1 MRKAHSHDHANG
13 CGHEA
18 EPGLARAS
26 GAENRHEH
34 RHTASGGAEEAHD
47 RAHDHQH
54 AGGHPSAHGHGHG
67 HSHGHGGHSH
77 DLSGKSR
84 RQLWVALT
92 LTSVILVVEAV
103 ASFVT
108 GSLALLSDAAH
119 MATDAAALGV
129 ALLAVQLGGRK
140 ADHRRSYGYRRLE
153 ILAAALN
160 AGTLF
165 IVGGYI
171 LWEAVGRLRNPEP
184 IATIGVIVV
193 AAIGLVVNAIAMLIL
208 HSSRDHSLNI
218 RGAYLEVWADFIGS
232 GGVLIGAALIHWTG
246 ALWID
251 PLIAVLI
258 ALWVL
263 PRGWALLKSA
273 MHVLLEGTPEG
284 VDARAVSASMM
295 AVPGVCAIHD
305 LHIWSLTSGMPLLTA
320 HVEIDKVA
328 EWSGTLKSLKHI
340 LATEHH
346 IEHVT
351 IQIEPDGQSCGG
363 THCSDSS
370 DISDSTT

>member
-1 MRKAHSHDHANG
+1 MSIAHSHSHDHS
-13 CGHEA
+13 HE
-18 EPGLARAS
+18 P
-26 GAENRHEH
+26 
-34 RHTASGGAEEAHD
+34 HD
-47 RAHDHQH
+47 PA
-54 AGGHPSAHGHGHG
+54 
-67 HSHGHGGHSH
+67 GHSH

-84 RQLWVALT
+84 KQLWIALT
-92 LTSVILVVEAV
+92 LTSFILVVEAV
-103 ASFVT
+103 ASFMT

-119 MATDAAALGV
+119 MATDAAALGI

-171 LWEAVGRLRNPEP
+171 LWEAVGRFRHPEP
-184 IATIGVIVV
+184 IATTGVLVV
-193 AAIGLVVNAIAMLIL
+193 AAVGLLVNALAMFIL
-208 HSSRDHSLNI
+208 HSGRHHSLNL

-246 ALWID
+246 LLWID

-273 MHVLLEGTPEG
+273 MHVLLEGTPEN
-284 VDARAVSASMM
+284 VDSRAVSASML

-320 HVEIDKVA
+320 HVEIDNFI
-328 EWSGTLKSLKHI
+328 EWNTTLASLKEM
-340 LATEHH
+340 LARDHH

-351 IQIEPDGQSCGG
+351 IQIELDGQSCGDA
-363 THCSDSS
+363 HCADGSC
-370 DISDSTT
+370 

>member
-1 MRKAHSHDHANG
+1 MSKAHSH
-13 CGHEA
+13 
-18 EPGLARAS
+18 S
-26 GAENRHEH
+26 
-34 RHTASGGAEEAHD
+34 
-47 RAHDHQH
+47 
-54 AGGHPSAHGHGHG
+54 HG
-67 HSHGHGGHSH
+67 HSHDHHGHARHSHGSSRGHAHAHGDEGGHSH

-84 RQLWVALT
+84 KQLWVALT
-92 LTSVILVVEAV
+92 LTSIILVVEAV
-103 ASFVT
+103 ASFMT

-119 MATDAAALGV
+119 MATDAAALGI

-171 LWEAVGRLRNPEP
+171 LWEAVGRFRNPEP
-184 IATIGVIVV
+184 IATTGVLVV
-193 AAIGLVVNAIAMLIL
+193 AAVGLLVNALAMFIL
-208 HSSRDHSLNI
+208 HSGRNQNLNL

-232 GGVLIGAALIHWTG
+232 GGVLIGAALIRWTG
-246 ALWID
+246 MLWID

-263 PRGWALLKSA
+263 PRGWSLLKSA
-273 MHVLLEGTPEG
+273 MHVLLEGTPEN
-284 VDARAVSASMM
+284 VDSRAVSASML

-320 HVEIDKVA
+320 HVEIDKFT
-328 EWSGTLKSLKHI
+328 EWNATLRSLKEM
-340 LATEHH
+340 LARDHH

-351 IQIEPDGQSCGG
+351 IQIELDGQSCGDA
-363 THCSDSS
+363 HCADGGC
-370 DISDSTT
+370 

>member
-1 MRKAHSHDHANG
+1 MSTV
-13 CGHEA
+13 
-18 EPGLARAS
+18 
-26 GAENRHEH
+26 HEH
-34 RHTASGGAEEAHD
+34 HHAH
-47 RAHDHQH
+47 AHEHD
-54 AGGHPSAHGHGHG
+54 
-67 HSHGHGGHSH
+67 HGGHSH
-77 DLSGKSR
+77 DLAGKSR

-103 ASFVT
+103 ASFLT

-119 MATDAAALGV
+119 MATDAAALGI
-129 ALLAVQLGGRK
+129 ALLAMQLGGRRR
-140 ADHRRSYGYRRLE
+140 DHRRSYGYRRLE

-171 LWEAVGRLRNPEP
+171 LWEAVGRFRNPEP
-184 IATIGVIVV
+184 IATTGVIVV
-193 AAIGLVVNAIAMLIL
+193 AAIGLVANAIAMFIL
-208 HSSRDHSLNI
+208 HGSKEHSLNV

-232 GGVLIGAALIHWTG
+232 GGVLIGAALIYWTG

-284 VDARAVSASMM
+284 VDARAVSASML

-320 HVEIDKVA
+320 HVEIDKRT
-328 EWSGTLKSLKHI
+328 EWSGTLKALQNM
-340 LATEHH
+340 LAREHH

-351 IQIEPDGQSCGG
+351 IQIELDGQSCGDA
-363 THCSDSS
+363 HCADRNC
-370 DISDSTT
+370 

>member
-1 MRKAHSHDHANG
+1 
-13 CGHEA
+13 
-18 EPGLARAS
+18 
-26 GAENRHEH
+26 
-34 RHTASGGAEEAHD
+34 
-47 RAHDHQH
+47 
-54 AGGHPSAHGHGHG
+54 
-67 HSHGHGGHSH
+67 
-77 DLSGKSR
+77 LSGKSR
-84 RQLWVALT
+84 RQLLVALG
-92 LTSVILVVEAV
+92 LTSVILVVEVV

-129 ALLAVQLGGRK
+129 ALLAVQLGTRK
-140 ADHRRSYGYRRLE
+140 ADVRRSYGYRRLE

-171 LWEAVGRLRNPEP
+171 LWEAVGRFRNPEP
-184 IATIGVIVV
+184 IATTGVMIV
-193 AAIGLVVNAIAMLIL
+193 AAIGLAINGVAMAVL
-208 HSSRDHSLNI
+208 HASREHSLNI

-232 GGVLIGAALIHWTG
+232 VGVLVGAAMIHWTG

-251 PLIAVLI
+251 PVIAILI

-284 VDARAVSASMM
+284 IDHRAVSASML

-320 HVEIDKVA
+320 HVEIDGIA
-328 EWSGTLKSLKHI
+328 EWNRIQKALREM
-340 LATEHH
+340 LAKDHR
-346 IEHVT
+346 IDHVT
-351 IQIEPDGQSCGG
+351 IQIELDGQSCGDS
-363 THCSDSS
+363 HCVGGDC
-370 DISDSTT
+370 

>member
-1 MRKAHSHDHANG
+1 MSKPHSHHHSHPTDDAERRRGHARHS
-13 CGHEA
+13 HE
-18 EPGLARAS
+18 P
-26 GAENRHEH
+26 HP
-34 RHTASGGAEEAHD
+34 
-47 RAHDHQH
+47 H
-54 AGGHPSAHGHGHG
+54 ADAAHG
-67 HSHGHGGHSH
+67 HSHGTHAHSGPAHGHSH

-84 RQLWVALT
+84 RQLLVALA
-92 LTSVILVVEAV
+92 LTSFILVFEAV

-119 MATDAAALGV
+119 MATDAAALGI
-129 ALLAVQLGGRK
+129 ALLAVQLGARK
-140 ADHRRSYGYRRLE
+140 ADERRSYGYRRLE
-153 ILAAALN
+153 IVAAAVN

-171 LWEAVGRLRNPEP
+171 LWEAVGRFRNPEP
-184 IATIGVIVV
+184 IATLGVIAV
-193 AAIGLVVNAIAMLIL
+193 AAVGLVVNGVAMYIL
-208 HSSRDHSLNI
+208 HGGREHSLNV

-232 GGVLIGAALIHWTG
+232 LGVLIGAALIRWTG

-251 PLIAVLI
+251 PLIAILI

-273 MHVLLEGTPEG
+273 LHVLLEGTPEG
-284 VDARAVSASMM
+284 IDYRAVSASML

-320 HVEIDKVA
+320 HVEIDEVA
-328 EWSGTLKSLKHI
+328 EWSGTLKALREM
-340 LATEHH
+340 LARDHR

-351 IQIEPDGQSCGG
+351 IQIERDGQSCGG
-363 THCSDSS
+363 THCAGGDC
-370 DISDSTT
+370 

>member
-1 MRKAHSHDHANG
+1 MSTAHSHPHGHSHDHP
-13 CGHEA
+13 GHA
-18 EPGLARAS
+18 
-26 GAENRHEH
+26 
-34 RHTASGGAEEAHD
+34 
-47 RAHDHQH
+47 
-54 AGGHPSAHGHGHG
+54 G
-67 HSHGHGGHSH
+67 HSHGSSQGYGHAHDGEGGHSH

-84 RQLWVALT
+84 KQLWVALT
-92 LTSVILVVEAV
+92 LTSIILVVEAV
-103 ASFVT
+103 ASFMT

-119 MATDAAALGV
+119 MATDAAALAI

-171 LWEAVGRLRNPEP
+171 LWEAVGRFRNPEP
-184 IATIGVIVV
+184 IATTGVLIV
-193 AAIGLVVNAIAMLIL
+193 AAIGLVVNALAMFIL
-208 HSSRDHSLNI
+208 HSGRDQNLNL

-232 GGVLIGAALIHWTG
+232 GGVLIGAALIRWTG
-246 ALWID
+246 LLWID

-263 PRGWALLKSA
+263 PRGWSLLKSA
-273 MHVLLEGTPEG
+273 MHVLLEGTPEN
-284 VDARAVSASMM
+284 VDFRAVSASML

-305 LHIWSLTSGMPLLTA
+305 LHIWSLTSGVPLLTA
-320 HVEIDKVA
+320 HVEIDKLT
-328 EWSGTLKSLKHI
+328 EWNGCLKSLKEM
-340 LATEHH
+340 LARDHQ

-351 IQIEPDGQSCGG
+351 IQIELDGQSCGDALCADG
-363 THCSDSS
+363 SC
-370 DISDSTT
+370 

>member
-1 MRKAHSHDHANG
+1 VGHSHG
-13 CGHEA
+13 
-18 EPGLARAS
+18 S
-26 GAENRHEH
+26 
-34 RHTASGGAEEAHD
+34 S
-47 RAHDHQH
+47 
-54 AGGHPSAHGHGHG
+54 HGHGHAHDG
-67 HSHGHGGHSH
+67 EGGHSH

-92 LTSVILVVEAV
+92 LTSIILVVEAV
-103 ASFVT
+103 ASFMT

-119 MATDAAALGV
+119 MATDAAALAI

-171 LWEAVGRLRNPEP
+171 LWEAVGRFRNPEP
-184 IATIGVIVV
+184 IATTGVLVV
-193 AAIGLVVNAIAMLIL
+193 AAIGLAVNALAMFIL
-208 HSSRDHSLNI
+208 HSGRDQNLNL

-232 GGVLIGAALIHWTG
+232 GGVLIGAALIRWTG
-246 ALWID
+246 LLWID

-273 MHVLLEGTPEG
+273 MHVLLEGTPEN
-284 VDARAVSASMM
+284 VDFRAVSASML

-305 LHIWSLTSGMPLLTA
+305 LHIWSLTSGVPLLTA
-320 HVEIDKVA
+320 HVEIDKLT
-328 EWSGTLKSLKHI
+328 EWDGCLKALKEM
-340 LATEHH
+340 LARDHQ
-346 IEHVT
+346 IEHIT
-351 IQIEPDGQSCGG
+351 IQIELDGQSCGDA
-363 THCSDSS
+363 HCADGSC
-370 DISDSTT
+370 

>member
-1 MRKAHSHDHANG
+1 MSKAHSHPHG
-13 CGHEA
+13 RSHYHHG
-18 EPGLARAS
+18 
-26 GAENRHEH
+26 
-34 RHTASGGAEEAHD
+34 
-47 RAHDHQH
+47 H
-54 AGGHPSAHGHGHG
+54 AGHTHGSSHGHGHAHDG
-67 HSHGHGGHSH
+67 EGGHSH

-84 RQLWVALT
+84 KQLWVALT
-92 LTSVILVVEAV
+92 LTSIILVVEAV
-103 ASFVT
+103 ASFMT

-119 MATDAAALGV
+119 MATDAAALAI

-171 LWEAVGRLRNPEP
+171 LWEAVGRFRNPEP
-184 IATIGVIVV
+184 IATTGVLVV
-193 AAIGLVVNAIAMLIL
+193 AAIGLVVNALAMFIL
-208 HSSRDHSLNI
+208 HSGRDQNLNL

-232 GGVLIGAALIHWTG
+232 GGVLIGAALIRWTG
-246 ALWID
+246 LLWID

-263 PRGWALLKSA
+263 PRGWSLLKSA
-273 MHVLLEGTPEG
+273 MHVLLEGTPEN
-284 VDARAVSASMM
+284 VDYRAVSASML

-305 LHIWSLTSGMPLLTA
+305 LHIWSLTSGVPLLTA
-320 HVEIDKVA
+320 HVEIDKLT
-328 EWSGTLKSLKHI
+328 EWNGCLKSLKEM
-340 LATEHH
+340 LARDHQ

-351 IQIEPDGQSCGG
+351 IQIELDGQSCGDA
-363 THCSDSS
+363 HCADGSC
-370 DISDSTT
+370 